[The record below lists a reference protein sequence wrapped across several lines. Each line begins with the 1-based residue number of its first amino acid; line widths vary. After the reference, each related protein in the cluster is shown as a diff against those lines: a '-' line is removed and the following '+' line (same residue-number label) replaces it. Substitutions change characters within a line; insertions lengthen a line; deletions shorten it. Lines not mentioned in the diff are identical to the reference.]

1 MARRAHYEILFIR
14 VILSILLFPLMFTG
28 AKSSMAQVAAS
39 RRPGPK
45 ATATTVDIVRD
56 PEDVPP
62 PIATRAPTVVHVTL
76 AAEEVI
82 GQLDPSSG
90 TTYRYWTFNGKV
102 PGPMIRVEEGDAVEV
117 NLHNDVSSH
126 MVHSVDFHAALGPG
140 GGAAFSQVIPGQSK
154 TFTFQATTPGLFVYH
169 CGTPMVAEHI
179 ANGMYGLIL
188 VEPRGGLP
196 DVDHEYYIMQGE
208 IYTTAPKGK
217 AGLQQFS
224 DAKLMEESPEYF
236 VFNGAVDALT
246 KEYALHAK
254 VGETV
259 RVLFGN
265 AGPNDI
271 SSLHVVGEIFTRDY
285 ALGSLTSPPLTGVQ
299 TASVPPGAAAVLE
312 FTASVPGQFT
322 MMDHA
327 MARMAKGLVA
337 TLDVTGAG
345 NVALM
350 HAGPASPDTASPGST
365 AWVSG
370 MSPTDAAA
378 GTENDPG
385 STNAVVA
392 FSRSRAEKEQGD
404 SLGKPGMA
412 MDMASGKPTHARHK
426 GPTSAPSTVTASTS
440 DPIPL
445 NGCLTL
451 LNDGRVML
459 RVVPSAKTYR
469 LEARPL
475 LFSENANR
483 LVHVT
488 GRFGSVV
495 AVEDPR
501 IPSFVVDTVE
511 ALAPNCSAK
520 ITPAMLRKALQ
531 KSATAEKGTVNMSD
545 MAFLPATITVN
556 VGQTVVWKNSS
567 QVIHN
572 VVGDASKALNVADV
586 KLPPGVKP
594 FDSNFLQPG
603 QTFARVFTVPGVY
616 RYVCTLHEA
625 NGMKGV
631 VIVRPSQL
639 LAERK

>member
-1 MARRAHYEILFIR
+1 MKAILTVPLF
-14 VILSILLFPLMFTG
+14 LLMLTGTEPLV
-28 AKSSMAQVAAS
+28 AQVAAS
-39 RRPGPK
+39 HRPGAK
-45 ATATTVDIVRD
+45 ATANTVDIVRD

-62 PIATRAPTVVHVTL
+62 AIANRPPTVVHVTL
-76 AAEEVI
+76 EAEEVL
-82 GQLDPSSG
+82 GHLDPTSG

-102 PGPMIRVEEGDAVEV
+102 PGPMIRLEQGDTVEV
-117 NLHNDVSSH
+117 TLHNDASSH

-140 GGAAFSQVIPGQSK
+140 GGAAFSQAIPGQSK

-188 VEPRGGLP
+188 VEPKGGLSP
-196 DVDHEYYIMQGE
+196 VDHEYYIMQGE
-208 IYTTAPKGK
+208 IYTSAPKGK

-224 DAKLMEESPEYF
+224 DAKLREENPEYF

-246 KEYALHAK
+246 KEHPLHAN

-259 RVLFGN
+259 RLFFGD
-265 AGPNDI
+265 AGPNDT

-285 ALGSLTSPPLTGVQ
+285 ALGSLTSPPLTGIQ

-312 FTASVPGQFT
+312 LVASVPGQFP

-327 MARMAKGLVA
+327 MARMTKGLMA
-337 TLDVTGAG
+337 TLEVTGAQ
-345 NVALM
+345 NAALM
-350 HAGPASPDTASPGST
+350 HAGAASADSGSKVSP

-370 MSPTDAAA
+370 MSQADAAA
-378 GTENDPG
+378 GVQEDSMGFSEPSGCSYRPHQWRRGIQSGSDAWHGNGRASCAPRLRADLRPAVSTSKPAILG
-385 STNAVVA
+385 ST
-392 FSRSRAEKEQGD
+392 Q
-404 SLGKPGMA
+404 
-412 MDMASGKPTHARHK
+412 
-426 GPTSAPSTVTASTS
+426 
-440 DPIPL
+440 L

-451 LNDGRVML
+451 LSDGRAML
-459 RVVPSAKTYR
+459 KTFPSKTYR

-483 LVHVT
+483 LIHVT

-495 AVEDPR
+495 EVEDPR
-501 IPSFVVDTVE
+501 IPSFVVDTVDQ
-511 ALAPNCSAK
+511 LAPNCSAK
-520 ITPAMLRKALQ
+520 ITPAMLRKARQ
-531 KSATAEKGTVNMSD
+531 GPATAEKGTVTMSD

-556 VGQTVVWKNSS
+556 VGQKVVWKNSS
-567 QVIHN
+567 QVVHN
-572 VVGDASKALNVADV
+572 VVDDASKVLSMVDV
-586 KLPPGVKP
+586 KLPSSVKP

-631 VIVRPSQL
+631 VIVRPSPV
-639 LAERK
+639 LAARN

>member
-1 MARRAHYEILFIR
+1 MARRTHYEIPFMKA
-14 VILSILLFPLMFTG
+14 ILSVLLFLLMMTG
-28 AKSSMAQVAAS
+28 VESLMAQVAAS
-39 RRPGPK
+39 HRPGPK
-45 ATATTVDIVRD
+45 ATTDTVDIVRN

-62 PIATRAPTVVHVTL
+62 SSANRAPTVVHVTL
-76 AAEEVI
+76 TTEEVI
-82 GQLDPSSG
+82 GELDPTSG

-102 PGPMIRVEEGDAVEV
+102 PGPMIRVEQGDAVEV
-117 NLHNDVSSH
+117 TLHNDVSSH

-140 GGAAFSQVIPGQSK
+140 GGAAFSQAIPGQSK

-188 VEPRGGLP
+188 VEPKGGLP
-196 DVDHEYYIMQGE
+196 HVDHEYYIMQGE

-224 DAKLMEESPEYF
+224 DAKLMDENPEYF

-246 KEYALHAK
+246 KEHSLHAS

-259 RVLFGN
+259 RVFFGD
-265 AGPNDI
+265 AGPNDT

-285 ALGSLTSPPLTGVQ
+285 ALGSLTSPALTGVQ

-327 MARMAKGLVA
+327 MARMAKGLMA
-337 TLDVTGAG
+337 TLEVTGAQ
-345 NVALM
+345 NATLM
-350 HAGPASPDTASPGST
+350 HAGAASADSGSQVST

-370 MSPTDAAA
+370 MSQADAAA
-378 GTENDPG
+378 GAREDDLDSAGSRGVLASPTSGKEEPSPGAMRGMTMDVTNVKAERGHGSQPMPVVSTSQPSIPG
-385 STNAVVA
+385 ST
-392 FSRSRAEKEQGD
+392 Q
-404 SLGKPGMA
+404 
-412 MDMASGKPTHARHK
+412 
-426 GPTSAPSTVTASTS
+426 
-440 DPIPL
+440 L
-445 NGCLTL
+445 NGCLTFL
-451 LNDGRVML
+451 SNGRVML
-459 RVVPSAKTYR
+459 KAVPSAKTYR
-469 LEARPL
+469 MEGI
-475 LFSENANR
+475 LFSDNANR
-483 LVHVT
+483 LVHVS

-501 IPSFVVDTVE
+501 IPSFVVDTVDQ
-511 ALAPNCSAK
+511 LAPNCSAK
-520 ITPAMLRKALQ
+520 ITPAMLRKAPQ
-531 KSATAEKGTVNMSD
+531 KPATAEKGTVNMSD

-556 VGQTVVWKNSS
+556 VGQNVVWKNSS

-572 VVGDASKALNVADV
+572 VVDDASKALNVADV
-586 KLPPGVKP
+586 KLPSSVKR

-631 VIVRPSQL
+631 VIVRPSL
-639 LAERK
+639 VLAARK